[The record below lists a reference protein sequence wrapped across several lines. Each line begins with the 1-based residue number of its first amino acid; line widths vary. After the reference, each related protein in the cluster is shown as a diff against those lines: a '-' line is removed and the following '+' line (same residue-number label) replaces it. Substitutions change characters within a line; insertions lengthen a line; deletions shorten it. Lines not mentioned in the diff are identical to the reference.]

1 MKRSKGIIGTVLH
14 LSVLASLLL
23 SQVVLGSGGDVYTTK
38 GMTAWTVIGPEGGD
52 VRSVAIDP
60 NNKDRL
66 YISTLDGQIHT
77 SADAGRTWRLLVNL
91 ERRS

>member
-1 MKRSKGIIGTVLH
+1 MKRSKGIIGSVLH

-23 SQVVLGSGGDVYTTK
+23 SQVVLGSGGDVYTDKK

-66 YISTLDGQIHT
+66 
-77 SADAGRTWRLLVNL
+77 
-91 ERRS
+91 